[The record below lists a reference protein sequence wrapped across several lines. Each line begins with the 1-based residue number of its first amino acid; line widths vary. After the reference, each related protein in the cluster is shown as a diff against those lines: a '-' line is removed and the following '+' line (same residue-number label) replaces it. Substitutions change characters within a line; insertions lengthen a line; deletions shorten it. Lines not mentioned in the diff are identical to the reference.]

1 MAKENKSKTSY
12 VINDTTGI
20 GDIKVSAEVVMA
32 IAAVSAL
39 EVKGVHAMQGSA
51 ANEIV
56 TMLGFQN
63 LSRGVRIDITDHT
76 VKVTLAVILDYGY
89 SIPKISA
96 QVQEK
101 VKSSIET
108 MMGLE
113 VVSVNVRIAGVN
125 LDKAN

>member
-1 MAKENKSKTSY
+1 MAKKENVKTSY
-12 VINDTTGI
+12 LINDTTGI
-20 GDIKVSAEVVMA
+20 GDIKVATEVVMA

-39 EVKGVHAMQGSA
+39 EVKGVHAMQGST

-56 TMLGFQN
+56 TMLGFKN
-63 LSRGVRIDITDHT
+63 LSRGVRIDITDNT
-76 VKVTLAVILDYGY
+76 AAITLAVILDYGF

-108 MMGLE
+108 MTGLE
-113 VVSVNVRIAGVN
+113 VVNVNVRIAGVN